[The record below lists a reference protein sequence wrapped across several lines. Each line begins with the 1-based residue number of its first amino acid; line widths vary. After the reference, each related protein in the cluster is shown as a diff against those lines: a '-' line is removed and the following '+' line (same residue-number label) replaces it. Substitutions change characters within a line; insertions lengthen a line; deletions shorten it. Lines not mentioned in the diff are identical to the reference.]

1 MVFINDVKAIY
12 KGAVDKNVYDCSGKA
27 VSQIVEDFKVH
38 IMQDVNSVLIY
49 SVYSSSRFVF
59 KDSISDELVSELKGA
74 VDVDISPNVV
84 INNNVMFLDFNT
96 LL

>member
-12 KGAVDKNVYDCSGKA
+12 KSAVDKNVYDCSGKA

-38 IMQDVNSVLIY
+38 IMQDVNSVLVY
-49 SVYSSSRFVF
+49 AVYSSSRFVF
-59 KDSISDELVSELKGA
+59 KDSISDELVNELKGA
-74 VDVDISPNVV
+74 VDIDISPNVV
-84 INNNVMFLDFNT
+84 VNNNTMWLDFNS

>member
-12 KGAVDKNVYDCSGKA
+12 KGVVDKNVYDCSGKT

-38 IMQDVNSVLIY
+38 IMQDVNSVLVY
-49 SVYSSSRFVF
+49 AVYSSSRFVF
-59 KDSISDELVSELKGA
+59 KDSLSDELVSELKDA
-74 VDVDISPNVV
+74 VDVEISINVV
-84 INNNVMFLDFNT
+84 VNNTTMWLDFNS